1 VAIFR
6 TAFLGGLPLLAL
18 LLGIGFVAAMAT
30 SLGVMTSN
38 AKTFI
43 VLFLSF
49 CYLVVNDR
57 GANPWFDFAGFYR
70 GGDATTMAAYA
81 VTSIG
86 LLFLAQTLFR
96 TRLAR
101 A

>member
-1 VAIFR
+1 M
-6 TAFLGGLPLLAL
+6 TA
-18 LLGIGFVAAMAT
+18 
-30 SLGVMTSN
+30 N

-49 CYLVVNDR
+49 LYLVVNDR

-70 GGDATTMAAYA
+70 GGDGNTMAAYTVA
-81 VTSIG
+81 SIG
-86 LLFLAQTLFR
+86 LLLLAQALSR